1 MVNKNLDMGLNGAV
15 MLIGLYMIYL
25 GWGGI
30 TPPLL
35 SGIAFLLIGISSCK
49 LIK

>member
-1 MVNKNLDMGLNGAV
+1 MKNKNLDMTLNGVV

-25 GWGGI
+25 GWGGV

-35 SGIAFLLIGISSCK
+35 SGIAFVLISISNCK
-49 LIK
+49 LLM

>member
-1 MVNKNLDMGLNGAV
+1 MKNQSLAKTSSGLV

-25 GWGGI
+25 GWGGM

-35 SGIAFLLIGISSCK
+35 SGVAFLLIGYNSCSM
-49 LIK
+49 IK